1 MGSPALNINR
11 VEQISRPTD
20 FIPLVKARRWNK
32 LISQKFVS
40 FSFSQEDEV
49 RLLRPDIAVIWS
61 GRLGP
66 VNGGDLINNIGDT
79 QLGEIKDS
87 GED

>member
-1 MGSPALNINR
+1 MG
-11 VEQISRPTD
+11 QISRPAD
-20 FIPLVKARRWNK
+20 FIPLVKLRRRSK
-32 LISQKFVS
+32 PISQKSVFA
-40 FSFSQEDEV
+40 FFSQEDKV
-49 RLLRPDIAVIWS
+49 RLLRPDIAVLWS
-61 GRLGP
+61 GHLGP

>member
-1 MGSPALNINR
+1 M
-11 VEQISRPTD
+11 EQISRPED
-20 FIPLVKARRWNK
+20 FIPLVKSGSWNQ

-40 FSFSQEDEV
+40 LSFSQEDKV